1 MKYLINNY
9 SPNDNKN
16 GKKKT
21 KKHRFYYQSLEE
33 KCVLNPV
40 FSVNIHFQCHLK
52 LIPLWK
58 NLQLF
63 TLSSSYFVNISFVQE
78 GPCARA
84 RINLFFSFP
93 KVAQLFSN
101 LFINVV
107 DNNGEFFS
115 LSFKDVTTF
124 IRSN

>member
-1 MKYLINNY
+1 LINNY

-33 KCVLNPV
+33 KCVLDLV
-40 FSVNIHFQCHLK
+40 FSVDIHFQCHLE
-52 LIPLWK
+52 LILLWK
-58 NLQLF
+58 SLQLF

-84 RINLFFSFP
+84 RINRSFFLS
-93 KVAQLFSN
+93 K
-101 LFINVV
+101 
-107 DNNGEFFS
+107 GGTT
-115 LSFKDVTTF
+115 SFKPIYKCCGQQWGVFF
-124 IRSN
+124 IIFQRCHNFYQI